1 MIKNL
6 ILSLLA
12 AAFFFSCTAP
22 SSKDASSSDST
33 AIASQQSEAADLVRV
48 YYFHGKQRCKT
59 CLAVEKLAR
68 ETVSKNFTDTSK
80 VRFMEI
86 NTSDKEQQGLV
97 EKYQITWN
105 ALIVARAEE
114 AVDLTEKAFATAV
127 NQPEELE
134 SLLLETINSLQD

>member
-59 CLAVEKLAR
+59 CMAVEKLAR
-68 ETVSKNFTDTSK
+68 ETLAKNFADTDK
-80 VRFMEI
+80 VRFIEI
-86 NTSDKEQQGLV
+86 DTSDKEHQGLV
-97 EKYQITWN
+97 EKYEITWN
-105 ALIVARAEE
+105 ALIVARAEVS
-114 AVDLTEKAFATAV
+114 ADLTEKAFATAV

-134 SLLLETINSLQD
+134 SLLVETVNSFQD